1 MLVHL
6 ILDSLFKDLIRL
18 QLSEF
23 EMQALLNYAICC
35 ESDENIRGNENYRYL
50 YGRDWEAMESSHFR
64 LCDIT
69 LT

>member
-6 ILDSLFKDLIRL
+6 ILVSLFNVLIRL

-23 EMQALLNYAICC
+23 EMQALLSSAICC
-35 ESDENIRGNENYRYL
+35 KSDENIRGNESYRYL